1 MNRIGVVYP
10 QLLTVKYHDVKP
22 QVSCATDAD
31 GLEVKEGV
39 ATGLE

>member
-22 QVSCATDAD
+22 QMSCATDVD
-31 GLEVKEGV
+31 GLVVKVEVV
-39 ATGLE
+39 TGLE